1 MAVSETVLDHVYKTL
16 SGLSDGQVRPK
27 AEELARYYGVSLQT
41 IYRWAA
47 KRGLRWRKTK
57 KTKGKS
63 KVPDRVIMD
72 VAALQLASRR
82 TNNQIP
88 LPACD
93 AKEILEDSGVEIN
106 CSTGWL
112 LNLMRQRQISARD
125 LLRPS
130 PHVNLISKHPNHV
143 WQFDVTNCIQYFL
156 DDKKGFGERD
166 EEMELYKNKI
176 VKTAKGIK
184 RQLLRYV
191 VVDHCTGAFY
201 FRYFYA
207 SGERAKDGADFFYEA
222 MRPKDEL
229 IERVWNGDARN
240 KIGKYRFHGVPFI
253 LVADR
258 GSIMAAKENQ
268 NLFDALRIELSLHL
282 PGNPRAKGAVEGLMK
297 IINRFE
303 ARLKLQRPRDLEELN
318 RWALDWCIY
327 INATKDM
334 REIAPRSVLWSKIRP
349 EQLRLCPDEA
359 LYRRLIRRPTF
370 RAKANGACIIRVDN
384 RFYKIPDTNAAKQW
398 VDVSIN
404 AYEYPKVDVHFNGY
418 IWLLDP
424 IPQDEFG
431 RLMDGVVYGEFH
443 APRHTETQKAKKEME
458 KIAEDWGLKWKGTGD
473 KRRAEAP
480 PPGQASPLQVFGHQA
495 EKVGNISFIDRKGTE
510 LEIKPPLMPEN
521 RPLKIDAHEVSRAIV
536 KRRISMEDFL
546 LQLKDAIGRV
556 TPELNQALRARYGS
570 SIEISEAEEVIRQ
583 IQEGRWP
590 EHRSGI
596 SDDQAMEA

>member
-1 MAVSETVLDHVYKTL
+1 MATETVLDHVYRSL
-16 SGLSDGQVRPK
+16 SGLPDGQVRPR
-27 AEELARYYGVSLQT
+27 AEELAAYYGVSLQT
-41 IYRWAA
+41 IYRWAH
-47 KRGLRWRKTK
+47 KKGLRWRKEK
-57 KTKGKS
+57 ATKGKT
-63 KVPDRVIMD
+63 KVPESVIMSA
-72 VAALQLASRR
+72 AALQLAARR

-93 AKEILEDSGVEIN
+93 AKEILEDSGIEVN

-112 LNLMRQRQISARD
+112 LNLMRQRNVAAKD

-130 PHVNLISKHPNHV
+130 PHVTLLSKHPNHV

-156 DDKKGFGERD
+156 DQKGLGERD

-176 VKTAKGIK
+176 VKTAKKIRK
-184 RQLLRYV
+184 ELLRYV

-207 SGERAKDGADFFYEA
+207 SGERARDGADFFYEA

-229 IERVWNGDARN
+229 IERIWNGES
-240 KIGKYRFHGVPFI
+240 KEKVGKFRFHGVPFI

-268 NLFDALRIELSLHL
+268 NLFDALRIELKLHL

-303 ARLKLQRPRDLEELN
+303 ARLKLKKPSSLEELN
-318 RWALDWCIY
+318 SWALDWCIY
-327 INATKDM
+327 YNATKDM
-334 REIAPRSVLWSKIRP
+334 RGVAPRSELWAKITP

-370 RAKANGACIIRVDN
+370 RAKANGACLIRVDN
-384 RFYKIPDTNAAKQW
+384 RFYKVPDTNAANKW
-398 VDVSIN
+398 VYVSIN
-404 AYEYPKVDVHFNGY
+404 AYEHPCVDVHFNDHV
-418 IWLLDP
+418 WLLEP
-424 IPQDEFG
+424 IETDEYG
-431 RLMDGVVYGEFH
+431 RLLSGVEYGEFH
-443 APRHTETQKAKKEME
+443 SPRHTETQKAKKEME
-458 KIAEDWGLKWKGTGD
+458 KVAENWGLKWKGTGD

-480 PPGQASPLQVFGHQA
+480 PLGHETPLQVFGHQA
-495 EKVGNISFIDRKGTE
+495 SKVGNLSYLVRKGTD
-510 LEIKPPLMPEN
+510 LEIRQPEMPDNKPM
-521 RPLKIDAHEVSRAIV
+521 KT
-536 KRRISMEDFL
+536 
-546 LQLKDAIGRV
+546 DAIEISREIVSKRIPILQFFRKLKEATGG
-556 TPELNQALRARYGS
+556 PIPKKLNQAIRARYGA

-590 EHRSGI
+590 ASGETG
-596 SDDQAMEA
+596 QAQAL